1 MADPSS
7 PLMALREGR
16 WFKLICGASFQ
27 HLPAIRSL
35 ALAYGLA
42 GAHCIDVAAD
52 PAVVAAVR
60 SAWAIAPTLGF
71 TPPTWTPPWLMV
83 SLNDG
88 EDPHFRKA
96 FFDPATCP
104 PDCLRPCEQVCPT
117 QAIAAWPNGAGV
129 TPGVIEPLC
138 YGCGRCLPVCP
149 HGRIIAH
156 YRGLS
161 PVLVGPLLLEMA
173 PDALEIHTQIGRDR
187 AFERLWR
194 VIAPDLLGHLKLVA
208 ISCPGG
214 PGHGDY
220 LKTLYEIMA
229 PDLAIADCTLLWQT
243 DGRPMS
249 GDIGGGTTHAAIA
262 LAQETLALNLPGF
275 VQLAGGTNDHTWPR
289 LQALGLLRAIAG
301 VAYGGYGRSQLQPIL
316 DELDAIAHD
325 RGQALNLEDVPPLLH
340 RAVDRARAIVGLHHP
355 TAAAP
360 MPP

>member
-1 MADPSS
+1 
-7 PLMALREGR
+7 MALREGR

-60 SAWAIAPTLGF
+60 SAWAIAPTLAIAPSG
-71 TPPTWTPPWLMV
+71 WVPPWLMV

-96 FFDPATCP
+96 FFDPSTCP
-104 PDCLRPCEQVCPT
+104 PDCLRPCERVCPT
-117 QAIAAWPNGAGV
+117 QAIAAWPNDLGV

-149 HGRIIAH
+149 HGRIVAH
-156 YRGLS
+156 HQGLS
-161 PVLVGPLLLEMA
+161 PVRVGPLLREMA

-187 AFERLWR
+187 AFERLWG
-194 VIAPDLLGHLKLVA
+194 VIAPGLSALKLVA
-208 ISCPGG
+208 VSCPGG

-220 LKTLYEIMA
+220 LKTLYDIMA
-229 PDLAIADCTLLWQT
+229 PDLAIAGCALLWQT

-262 LAQETLALNLPGF
+262 LAQDTLALKLPGF
-275 VQLAGGTNDHTWPR
+275 VQLAGGTNDQTWPKLR
-289 LQALGLLRAIAG
+289 SLGLVPPDPPQPAIAG

-316 DELDAIAHD
+316 DDLDAIAAE
-325 RGQALNLEDVPPLLH
+325 RGQTLHLEEVPSLLH
-340 RAVDRARAIVGLHHP
+340 RAVDRARAIVALHHP
-355 TAAAP
+355 IP